1 MLQNNHSDRKTLKI
15 PKLQNRTNSNYFITI
30 WPNFCLC
37 SLHRKCGWYW
47 WLRSVWDTLIG
58 SSVLLAAFYLSSCFP
73 NSLHWRFPKK
83 TLGEDS
89 WIMSSHIDMRTWFS
103 WSQISVTKLISAIFH
118 FLFKIFSR
126 IFFQFLKIK
135 WIRNQL
141 ILYCKFLVEKL
152 HNDPKNLLS

>member
-1 MLQNNHSDRKTLKI
+1 MH
-15 PKLQNRTNSNYFITI
+15 F
-30 WPNFCLC
+30 
-37 SLHRKCGWYW
+37 
-47 WLRSVWDTLIG
+47 VWDTLIT

-141 ILYCKFLVEKL
+141 ILYCKFLVEISNL
-152 HNDPKNLLS
+152 HNDPKKLLSEAHIDFLRLNENTDHIWLEIKQSMNRL